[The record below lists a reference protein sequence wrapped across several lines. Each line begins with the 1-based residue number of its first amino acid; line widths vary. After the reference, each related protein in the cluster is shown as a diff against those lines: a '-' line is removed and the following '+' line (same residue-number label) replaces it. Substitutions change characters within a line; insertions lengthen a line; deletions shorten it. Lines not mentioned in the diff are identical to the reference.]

1 MSPIQELP
9 IIRKEVPWKAV
20 KMRKMKNEA
29 KLGAN
34 AVPIEKAAKRIALN
48 NCVHLLPYTCPNGP
62 QNIGDNPMNSMYN
75 ALLALMMVPVVLY
88 VAATS
93 GTAASTVV
101 DAMGARKE
109 QKARTDTMPIF
120 FPCVNLS

>member
-1 MSPIQELP
+1 
-9 IIRKEVPWKAV
+9 
-20 KMRKMKNEA
+20 
-29 KLGAN
+29 
-34 AVPIEKAAKRIALN
+34 
-48 NCVHLLPYTCPNGP
+48 
-62 QNIGDNPMNSMYN
+62 MNSMYN

-101 DAMGARKE
+101 DAIGAKKE

-120 FPCVNLS
+120 FEWVNLS